1 MRSLLLGVLSGIT
14 AGTALLALLPPR
26 AAAQTTLA
34 TPRPAFTAGGSAPVP
49 PSAGSPAVGSPSGGS
64 APADS
69 MSGHADPAASLHQA
83 LRRAERSHLVRVGA
97 WGASNTVAGM
107 ALVLSARRDEDPF
120 RHGLGVQTAGWGLVN
135 TGIAAVGLGFG
146 RRGEPPGTAGRALAG
161 ESRWGQILVV
171 NLGLNVGYMM
181 AGGALLWAG
190 GQEGVS
196 RGEELRGH
204 AAAVIVQGLGLFVL
218 DGVAWLGH
226 RERMRGFAELLDGSE
241 VGAWS
246 GPDGGAGV
254 DLRMPWP

>member
-1 MRSLLLGVLSGIT
+1 MRSLLLGLLSGVA
-14 AGTALLALLPPR
+14 AGAALAALLPHR
-26 AAAQTTLA
+26 GAAQE
-34 TPRPAFTAGGSAPVP
+34 P
-49 PSAGSPAVGSPSGGS
+49 PSTSGGS
-64 APADS
+64 AAAPPSAVSPSRDL
-69 MSGHADPAASLHQA
+69 DPAESLHHA

-97 WGASNTVAGM
+97 WGVSNAVVGT
-107 ALVLSARRDEDPF
+107 ALALSTGREEDPF

-146 RRGEPPGTAGRALAG
+146 GRGEPPGTMGRALAA

-171 NLGLNVGYMM
+171 NLGLNAGYMM

-190 GQEGVS
+190 GQGVS

-204 AAAVIVQGLGLFVL
+204 AAAVILQGIGLFVL

-226 RERMRGFAELLDGSE
+226 RERMQGFADLLDGTE

-246 GPDGGAGV
+246 GPEGGAGAV
-254 DLRMPWP
+254 FRIPVP